1 MVGLGR
7 LSVGWLRAG
16 AEAVGCCGGAGLGAW
31 GCWGG
36 GGGWAGSFPTHL
48 MKIRN

>member
-36 GGGWAGSFPTHL
+36 GGAGLDLFPH
-48 MKIRN
+48 I